1 MKLLVATDGS
11 KNSLRAVSYAA
22 DLLGKLNEGGSMTLI
37 SVHDDAALRHA
48 RRFVSKQA
56 IDDYLNELSEHDLA
70 EAKSMLDQ
78 AGVKYDV
85 SVRTGHIASEIAQA
99 GEAGSYDL
107 IVLGSKGRSALKD
120 LLIGAEGTLPWH
132 LPEDARLFRVLTWGA
147 TVVMGRLTW
156 ESLPERFRPLPGRD
170 NVVLTR
176 RTDWSPAGARVVRSR
191 AEALRSYE
199 GNLWVIGGSSVYAE
213 FLPEADLV
221 VRTDVDLAV
230 TGDTYAPAVPE
241 NWRKVFRS
249 PEAGWA
255 TSSNGRIAV
264 GVAHA
269 GVDARSARGDIRIG
283 EVARGRIS
291 LQSGAGDLE
300 IGIRESTAAW
310 LQVHTRFGSVRN
322 SLGPAEG
329 PRPGEEAAEV
339 HAQTGVG
346 DIVVRRSTA
355 APTARQA

>member
-1 MKLLVATDGS
+1 MPVFDTPEPISAIVEFDIGSVRITASARTDTVVEVLPAGAAEEAD
-11 KNSLRAVSYAA
+11 LRAAQQTTVTCA
-22 DLLGKLNEGGSMTLI
+22 DGVLRVKGPRKRSPFGRPGSLDVTIELPAGSTVEGTSPLADFHCAGPLGECRLRTSLGDI
-37 SVHDDAALRHA
+37 RVADAATAHL
-48 RRFVSKQA
+48 
-56 IDDYLNELSEHDLA
+56 
-70 EAKSMLDQ
+70 
-78 AGVKYDV
+78 
-85 SVRTGHIASEIAQA
+85 RTGHGDIRLDHARGDAEITGSGRIDV
-99 GEAGSYDL
+99 GE
-107 IVLGSKGRSALKD
+107 IR
-120 LLIGAEGTLPWH
+120 GA
-132 LPEDARLFRVLTWGA
+132 A
-147 TVVMGRLTW
+147 TVK
-156 ESLPERFRPLPGRD
+156 
-170 NVVLTR
+170 N
-176 RTDWSPAGARVVRSR
+176 AGG
-191 AEALRSYE
+191 ET
-199 GNLWVIGGSSVYAE
+199 VIGEVGG
-213 FLPEADLV
+213 DL
-221 VRTDVDLAV
+221 R
-230 TGDTYAPAVPE
+230 
-241 NWRKVFRS
+241 
-249 PEAGWA
+249 A